1 MADNIY
7 SIKDPSGEIY
17 TVMISNDL
25 FENHTCTCSYYK
37 MNRDCTHIQSLL
49 NNTNSF
55 DTGENVVFFDI
66 ETQFSAEDI
75 GGWGNIDK
83 MRVAVA
89 VTYSIKEDKYEYY
102 MEEEVQKLINNLK
115 KSTLVVGFNSKGFDY
130 KVLQPYSPDFK
141 LSNLPSLDM
150 LEEVFKSLGYRISL
164 NSIAEATLNEG
175 KSADGL
181 QSIEW
186 FRRGEI
192 QKVID
197 YCKQDVHVTREIYLF
212 GKKNGYLK
220 FYDKRSGKIKKVNV
234 NW

>member
-1 MADNIY
+1 MTDNIY
-7 SIKDPSGEIY
+7 PIKDLSGEVY
-17 TVMISNDL
+17 KVTISDDL
-25 FENHTCTCSYYK
+25 FESHTCTCSYYK
-37 MNRDCTHIQSLL
+37 INGDCMHIQSIL
-49 NNTNSF
+49 NKNPL
-55 DTGENVVFFDI
+55 DTGEKVLFFDI
-66 ETQFSAEDI
+66 ETQFSADDI
-75 GGWGNIDK
+75 GGWRNIDK

-89 VTYSIKEDKYEYY
+89 VTYSLNDDKYEYY
-102 MEEEVQKLINNLK
+102 MEENINTLMEELK

-164 NSIAEATLNEG
+164 NSLAEATLNES

-186 FRRGEI
+186 FKRGEI

-197 YCKQDVHVTREIYLF
+197 YCKQDVYVTKEIYLF

-234 NW
+234 SW